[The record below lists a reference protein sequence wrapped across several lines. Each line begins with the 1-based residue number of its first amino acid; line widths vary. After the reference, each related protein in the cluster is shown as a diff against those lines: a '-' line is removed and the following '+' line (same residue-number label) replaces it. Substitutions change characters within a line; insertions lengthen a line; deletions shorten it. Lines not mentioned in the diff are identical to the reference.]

1 MKYEE
6 VTYNQTL
13 KTVLDEQ
20 PYPMLFVTISGA
32 HLFGFPSHD
41 SDYDLRGVH
50 ILPVDDMLG
59 LHGRKETIDRI
70 WMKDNLEIDL
80 VTHDVLPFFL
90 LLLKKSGNIIER
102 ILSPLVMH
110 TTPEHEELKAIV
122 PKTLT
127 VHHAHHYFGFSRKKW
142 GEFSETKH
150 TAKALLYTYRTL
162 LTGIHLMK
170 TGEIESNLLNLNAV
184 YQLPYIPD
192 LIEAKLSGDEKGVLQ
207 EADIAFH
214 TREYERI
221 TEMLRQAQAES
232 HLPEHPQ
239 GKEELNDLLIR
250 IRRKYGENRT

>member
-1 MKYEE
+1 M
-6 VTYNQTL
+6 TYDHITKNQTL
-13 KTVLDEQ
+13 NDVLQEQ
-20 PYPMLFVTISGA
+20 PYPLLFATISGA

-50 ILPVDDMLG
+50 ILPVNDVLG
-59 LHGRKETIDRI
+59 LHGIKETIDRT
-70 WMKDNLEIDL
+70 WFEDGLEIDL
-80 VTHDVLPFFL
+80 VSHDILPFFL

-102 ILSPLVMH
+102 ILSPLVMQ

-170 TGEIESNLLNLNAV
+170 TGEVESNLLNLNAV

-192 LIEAKLSGDEKGVLQ
+192 LIEAKLAGDEKGILQ
-207 EADIAFH
+207 AAHIAFH
-214 TREYERI
+214 EQEYDRL
-221 TEMLRQAQAES
+221 TEVLRQAQADS

-239 GKEELNDLLIR
+239 GKDDLNDLLIR
-250 IRRKYGENRT
+250 IRRKYGENRA